1 MINEMIVSL
10 INSAQR
16 GIHTNH
22 RYEYQ
27 KKSNRNLV
35 VIAIRLIDGR

>member
-27 KKSNRNLV
+27 KKVKSQSCCDCNT
-35 VIAIRLIDGR
+35 ID